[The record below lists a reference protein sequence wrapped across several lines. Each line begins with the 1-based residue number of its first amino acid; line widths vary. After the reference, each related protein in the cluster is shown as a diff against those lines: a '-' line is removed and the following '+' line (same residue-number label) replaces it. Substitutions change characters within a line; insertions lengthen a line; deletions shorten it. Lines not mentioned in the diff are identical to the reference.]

1 MGGNLLE
8 ALAISINSSVFIGT
22 RKLNVLAVKDWEVET
37 LPEPE
42 LIISLHAAIEKLQQ
56 QTTSTKISVI
66 CL

>member
-56 QTTSTKISVI
+56 QTTSTKISGI